1 MAINAKI
8 KTSFGEERDCYI
20 RLNHVEA
27 SNHGVTSNAL
37 FRAFLSEEA
46 FKSGA
51 HYVAEFPVEFEA
63 DASGVIWEQAYAALI
78 EQEGFDQEAK
88 STR

>member
-8 KTSFGEERDCYI
+8 ITSFGEERDCYI
-20 RLNHVEA
+20 RLNNVEA
-27 SNHGVTSNAL
+27 SNHGVASKAL

-51 HYVAEFPVEFEA
+51 GYVAEFDVEFDA
-63 DASGVIWEQAYAALI
+63 DASGVIWEQAYNALI
-78 EQEGFDQEAK
+78 AQEGLE
-88 STR
+88 TNT